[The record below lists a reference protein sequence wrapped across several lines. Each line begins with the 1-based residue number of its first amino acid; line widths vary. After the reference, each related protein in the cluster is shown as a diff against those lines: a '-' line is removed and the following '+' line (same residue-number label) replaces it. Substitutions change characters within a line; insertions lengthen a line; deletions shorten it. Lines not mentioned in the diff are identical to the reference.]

1 MLEFNIQVAGG
12 SLVEINEPIGF
23 DKVDFNLTRSESLHS
38 ISSNFA
44 GNSIEFEFNK
54 DVHYNVFNAIVQE
67 YNVNGFL
74 GDVMLFITYNGNELF
89 KGSFD
94 FSTTQT
100 DMLNYLKCQIV
111 NKDKLYLLDKNKNVA
126 VDLLSDKDL
135 EQNTVTPA
143 PISIVSLPP
152 VELFRESI
160 WEDNEP
166 RDYGLIGGTTFN
178 NAQNTTKYEI
188 NDSLSWLTP
197 LEAYSGLAGR
207 NMQLIS
213 AKENLRDINIEIEYN
228 SGSMFI
234 SPVGNITAELWI
246 CYGEERPD
254 LSNGDWDNQV
264 TKVLFHS
271 LNIPGGGQVSVPPI
285 TNYNIDSIPRGSGI
299 WMYWRLTGDFGAGQ
313 IFRNTGSKITINGTS
328 TNFYSLT
335 DSIKYTELIKN
346 AVKKIADINN
356 VVWNVNYY
364 NDTYAFNGNLLR
376 QIPDKGFEV
385 KWQDIAKQLNERNLG
400 AYYNETTD
408 TLVIDHRNNILGNN
422 LIGSYGD
429 LAKKD
434 FYFVTE
440 DENFIVNKFNYKYG
454 KFQAQ
459 KENNVNGNN
468 ASVHGESEWY
478 INNKTFEGSID
489 VDLPFVR
496 DSFMIEDVRQKALEY
511 KEDTAT
517 NEDSTVVLVE
527 TMDNIPAVQ
536 VTETVTVLANW
547 DDPFQSF
554 QNDGSF
560 SWLRL
565 GIDTLQEVIVN
576 GVVYYVSNTITDNR
590 LTVSALGFT
599 PPPLNGQM
607 NITITYTISADRVA
621 VLSNGLLNQS
631 FSVRQ
636 NIEFWRQTLNVANY
650 YNQTPITNTIYKENK
665 DASIDGLVESS
676 DIIPVGALHTPRMID
691 SKVMISV
698 DDYFYLKNNKIGYIN
713 IFNQNN
719 EQISIYLT
727 ELKALFLNGCNQ
739 MEATLKGWLKND
751 YTPPIL
757 TNHIVTKYFVDGYLY
772 NNLNFVFDDVLQRI
786 YIYDSLELIYGDLT
800 GTQICSNELCMVD
813 YNSAKNYLL
822 SL

>member
-1 MLEFNIQVAGG
+1 MLEFNIQIAGG
-12 SLVEINEPIGF
+12 SLLGINEPIGF

-74 GDVMLFITYNGNELF
+74 GDVMLFISYNGNELF

-94 FSTTQT
+94 FSTTKT

-111 NKDKLYLLDKNKNVA
+111 NKDKLYLLNKNKNVA

-135 EQNTVTPA
+135 EQNTVATA
-143 PISIVSLPP
+143 PISTVSLPP
-152 VELFRESI
+152 VELFKESV
-160 WEDNEP
+160 WEDTENAVYFMDTE
-166 RDYGLIGGTTFN
+166 GTTSTFN
-178 NAQNTTKYEI
+178 NAQSTTKYEI
-188 NDSLSWLTP
+188 NDSLSWLEKSQ
-197 LEAYSGLAGR
+197 LNISSLGR
-207 NMQLIS
+207 DFQLVS
-213 AKENLRDINIEIEYN
+213 AKENMKSVNILINFTSGTRILKSR
-228 SGSMFI
+228 SGSA
-234 SPVGNITAELWI
+234 NIRVRLILHYGGEMPEQPNSVWVNNTNRTTLLDFTLNTANDTYNLPSNI
-246 CYGEERPD
+246 NYSINS
-254 LSNGDWDNQV
+254 LS
-264 TKVLFHS
+264 
-271 LNIPGGGQVSVPPI
+271 
-285 TNYNIDSIPRGSGI
+285 RGSGI
-299 WMYWRLTGDFGAGQ
+299 WMFWLIEGVNTSETAIYF
-313 IFRNTGSKITINGTS
+313 NTGTKITINATS

-335 DSIKYTELIKN
+335 NSIKYTELVKN
-346 AVKKIADINN
+346 AVKKVANINN

-364 NDTYAFNGNLLR
+364 NNTYAFNGNLLR
-376 QIPDKGFEV
+376 NITDKGFEV

-400 AYYNETTD
+400 AYYNELTD
-408 TLVIDHRNNILGNN
+408 TLVIDHRNNILGTN

-478 INNKTFEGSID
+478 INNKTFDGSID

-496 DSFMIEDVRQKALEY
+496 DSFMIEDIRQKALEY

-527 TMDNIPAVQ
+527 TRVNSPALV
-536 VTETVTVLANW
+536 VTETVTVFANW
-547 DDPFQSF
+547 DAPRQSF
-554 QNDGSF
+554 QNNGSF

-565 GIDTLQEVIVN
+565 GINNLFPIFIN
-576 GVVYYVSNTITDNR
+576 GYEYYLSNILTNNNLTITPV
-590 LTVSALGFT
+590 TTA
-599 PPPLNGQM
+599 PPLNGAM
-607 NITITYTISADRVA
+607 TVTITYTIYADRVA

-636 NIEFWRQTLNVANY
+636 NIEYWRQTLNVANY
-650 YNQTPITNTIYKENK
+650 YNQLPITNTIYKENK
-665 DASIDGLVESS
+665 DASINGLVESS
-676 DIIPVGALHTPRMID
+676 DIVPINGLHTPRMID
-691 SKVMISV
+691 SKVLISV

-719 EQISIYLT
+719 QQISIYLT

-739 MEATLKGWLKND
+739 MEATLKGWLKN
-751 YTPPIL
+751 
-757 TNHIVTKYFVDGYLY
+757 
-772 NNLNFVFDDVLQRI
+772 
-786 YIYDSLELIYGDLT
+786 
-800 GTQICSNELCMVD
+800 
-813 YNSAKNYLL
+813 
-822 SL
+822 

>member
-1 MLEFNIQVAGG
+1 MLEFNIQIAGG

-67 YNVNGFL
+67 YEVNGFL

-100 DMLNYLKCQIV
+100 DMLNYIKCQIV

-126 VDLLSDKDL
+126 VDLLSDEDL
-135 EQNTVTPA
+135 DKNTVTPA
-143 PISIVSLPP
+143 PISTLSLPP

-160 WEDNEP
+160 WEDNEQ
-166 RDYGLIGGTTFN
+166 RDYTLITGATFN

-188 NDSLSWLTP
+188 NDSLSWMTP
-197 LEAYSGLAGR
+197 IETYSGLAGR

-228 SGSMFI
+228 SGSMFA
-234 SPVGNITAELWI
+234 STVEDMMAELWI

-254 LSNGDWDNQV
+254 LSNGDWDNQI
-264 TKVLFHS
+264 TKVLIHS
-271 LNIPGGGQVSVPPI
+271 LNIPAGGQTSVPPI
-285 TNYNIDSIPRGSGI
+285 TNYHIDSIPRGSGVWI
-299 WMYWRLTGDFGAGQ
+299 YWRLYGVAGLGKK
-313 IFRNTGSKITINGTS
+313 FSNTGTKITINGTS

-335 DSIKYTELIKN
+335 DSIKYTELIEN

-364 NDTYAFNGNLLR
+364 DDTYAFNGNLLR

-400 AYYNETTD
+400 AYYKEDTD
-408 TLVIDHRNNILGNN
+408 TLVIDHRNNILGTN

-496 DSFMIEDVRQKALEY
+496 DSFMIEDIRQKALEY

-527 TMDNIPAVQ
+527 TMANIPAVQ

-565 GIDTLQEVIVN
+565 GIDTLQEVVVN
-576 GVVYYVSNTITDNR
+576 GVGYYVSNIITDNR

-607 NITITYTISADRVA
+607 TITITYTVLADRVA

-636 NIEFWRQTLNVANY
+636 NIEFWKQTLNVANY
-650 YNQTPITNTIYKENK
+650 YNQLPITNTIYKENK
-665 DASIDGLVESS
+665 DASINGLVENS

-719 EQISIYLT
+719 DQISIYLT

-739 MEATLKGWLKND
+739 MEATLKGWLKN
-751 YTPPIL
+751 
-757 TNHIVTKYFVDGYLY
+757 
-772 NNLNFVFDDVLQRI
+772 
-786 YIYDSLELIYGDLT
+786 
-800 GTQICSNELCMVD
+800 
-813 YNSAKNYLL
+813 
-822 SL
+822 

>member
-1 MLEFNIQVAGG
+1 MLEFNIQVDGG

-23 DKVDFNLTRSESLHS
+23 DKVDFNLTRSETLHS

-54 DVHYNVFNAIVQE
+54 DVHYNVFDDIIQE

-74 GDVMLFITYNGNELF
+74 GNVMLFISYNGNELF

-111 NKDKLYLLDKNKNVA
+111 NKDKLYLLDKNKGVA

-135 EQNTVTPA
+135 EQNTVATA
-143 PISIVSLPP
+143 LISTVSLPP
-152 VELFRESI
+152 VELFKESI
-160 WEDNEP
+160 WEDTEIK
-166 RDYGLIGGTTFN
+166 DYYLSGGFRAFN

-188 NDSLSWLTP
+188 NDSITWMSFSEPFPGNNLRP
-197 LEAYSGLAGR
+197 F
-207 NMQLIS
+207 QLVS
-213 AKENLRDINIEIEYN
+213 AKENLKNVNVTIEYEN
-228 SGSMFI
+228 GTYFQQNGAGASSI
-234 SPVGNITAELWI
+234 VRLRIY
-246 CYGEERPD
+246 YGEERPD
-254 LSNGDWDNQV
+254 LNNGDWATQVNKVNLHSIVVDNYPQ
-264 TKVLFHS
+264 TFQLPN
-271 LNIPGGGQVSVPPI
+271 LLTYNIPSL
-285 TNYNIDSIPRGSGI
+285 PRGSGI
-299 WMYWRLTGDFGAGQ
+299 WIAWEVDGA
-313 IFRNTGSKITINGTS
+313 IILHNTGSKITINGTS

-335 DSIKYTELIKN
+335 NSIKYTELVKN
-346 AVKKIADINN
+346 SVKKASNINN

-364 NDTYAFNGNLLR
+364 NNTYAFNGNLLR
-376 QIPDKGFEV
+376 NITDKGFEV
-385 KWQDIAKQLNERNLG
+385 KWQDIAKQLDERNLG

-478 INNKTFEGSID
+478 INNKTFEGEIS

-496 DSFMIEDVRQKALEY
+496 DSFMIEDIRQKALEY

-517 NEDSTVVLVE
+517 NEDSTVILVE
-527 TMDNIPAVQ
+527 TVPNIPALT
-536 VTETVTVLANW
+536 VTETINVNASW

-565 GIDTLQEVIVN
+565 GIDTLNPVYVN
-576 GVVYYVSNTITDNR
+576 GVQYYVSNIITDNR
-590 LTVSALGFT
+590 LTLSALGFT
-599 PPPLNGQM
+599 PPPLNGVM
-607 NITITYTISADRVA
+607 TITIKYTVLADRVA

-636 NIEFWRQTLNVANY
+636 NIEYWRQTLNVANY
-650 YNQTPITNTIYKENK
+650 YNQLPITNSIYKENK
-665 DASIDGLVESS
+665 DASINGLVESS
-676 DIIPVGALHTPRMID
+676 DIVPINAVHTPRIID
-691 SKVMISV
+691 SKVLISV
-698 DDYFYLKNNKIGYIN
+698 DDYFYLKSNKIGYIK

-739 MEATLKGWLKND
+739 MEATLKGWLKN
-751 YTPPIL
+751 
-757 TNHIVTKYFVDGYLY
+757 
-772 NNLNFVFDDVLQRI
+772 
-786 YIYDSLELIYGDLT
+786 
-800 GTQICSNELCMVD
+800 
-813 YNSAKNYLL
+813 
-822 SL
+822 